1 MAERLFQI
9 RGEIDMTTAPAL
21 LARLDVAVADDD
33 ADLLL
38 DCGDVTFIDET
49 GISVLAAAQ
58 LTLQAEGRSLRV
70 VNANPVTARAI
81 GIRGLVE
88 FLRVN
93 EPTDAAVADLR

>member
-9 RGEIDMTTAPAL
+9 RGDIDVASAPGL
-21 LARLDVAVADDD
+21 QARLGVAVADDD

-38 DCGDVTFIDET
+38 DCGDVTFIDEI
-49 GISVLAAAQ
+49 GISVLAAMQ

-93 EPTDAAVADLR
+93 EQTDSGLAGLR